1 MLLTIWNQVL
11 KPAQSDQVQGYHHV
25 FIIVVVDPATSVKQV
40 YLYSAEAECAN
51 SLSLLTAEAE
61 RSVFYSANSFKSLAV
76 GLLEPAF

>member
-11 KPAQSDQVQGYHHV
+11 KPAQSNQVQGYHHV
-25 FIIVVVDPATSVKQV
+25 FIIVVDPATSANQV

-61 RSVFYSANSFKSLAV
+61 RSVFHSANGFKSLAA